1 MPLRFLIRGAR
12 VVLPRET
19 VVIDVLCEGGRIVEI
34 GHDLQADASVVDAHG
49 RMLGPGFIDV
59 HVHGG
64 GGASFFTRDAQRLAA
79 YSDWAPRAGVTAYLV
94 STAGRHAAD
103 LSRTLEGLAP
113 AIGHAPG
120 AESLGFHLEGPFLN
134 PKRKGAFDP
143 ATLQSP
149 SSATLARAFDSA
161 EGRVR
166 QVTLAP
172 ELPGASDLLEVCDR
186 YGVVPAMGHSDATFA
201 EASSAIESGVQH
213 VTHLFNAMR
222 PLHQRE
228 GGIAAA
234 ALLDS
239 RVTCELICDLAH
251 VSTEMLQLAFR
262 TIGPG
267 RFVCVTDNMHLAGT
281 TTIEAGFMSDTVS
294 VSGDAA
300 RKEDG
305 TLVGSVLPMDGH
317 FRNLVQR
324 VGLSEADAFRA
335 CSTNPA
341 AVAGVSN
348 RKGQVAPGFDADLVL
363 LDAELQVVATFCRG
377 ELSYST
383 VELSPR
389 N

>member
-1 MPLRFLIRGAR
+1 MPLRFLIRGAL

-19 VVIDVLCEGGRIVEI
+19 AAVDVLCDDGRIVEI
-34 GHDLQADASVVDAHG
+34 AHDLQADALVVDAQG
-49 RMLGPGFIDV
+49 LTLGPGFIDV

-79 YSDWAPRAGVTAYLV
+79 YSAWAPLAGVTAYLV
-94 STAGRHAAD
+94 STAGRHPAD
-103 LSRTLEGLAP
+103 LSRTLEGLSP

-120 AESLGFHLEGPFLN
+120 AESLGFHLEGPFIN
-134 PKRKGAFDP
+134 PIRKGAFDA
-143 ATLQSP
+143 ATLQVPSP
-149 SSATLARAFDSA
+149 AALARAFESA
-161 EGRVR
+161 EGKVR

-172 ELPGASDLLEVCDR
+172 ELPGARDLLEVCDR
-186 YGVVPAMGHSDATFA
+186 SGVVPAMGHSDATYA
-201 EASSAIESGVQH
+201 EASSAIEHGAQH

-251 VSTEMLQLAFR
+251 VAPEMLRLAFR

-281 TTIEAGFMSDTVS
+281 SAVEAGFMSETVS

-324 VGLSEADAFRA
+324 VGLSVADAFRA

-341 AVAGVSN
+341 AVAGEAY

-363 LDAELQVVATFCRG
+363 LDAELQVAATFCRG
-377 ELSYST
+377 EASYST
-383 VELSPR
+383 LELSPR